1 MPLDHDAET
10 FYMYLGQENVKCKMV
25 RSQRSR
31 HVALH
36 ITPEGVLEVKIP
48 ARRRAQISDVWKF
61 VREKERWILR
71 SINKMKKLS
80 EEAKAREGY
89 ILFLGR
95 EVPLEII
102 ESVRKRAVARP
113 HAGKLLVEVNK
124 ESKEGVR
131 EAREAII
138 KFYKKHA
145 KEIIGKIAAKKA
157 LEMGV
162 SFQKISLRSQK
173 SRWGSCSSKRTL
185 SFNFCLVAAPQEV
198 LEYVVVHELAHLVHR
213 NHSKAFW
220 ALVQKH
226 CQNYKQHRKWL
237 NKNGLLLKRRVIG
250 SIE

>member
-1 MPLDHDAET
+1 MDHDAET

-36 ITPEGVLEVKIP
+36 ITPEGFLEVKIP
-48 ARRRAQISDVWKF
+48 AQVIVPISDVWKF
-61 VREKERWILR
+61 VKEKEGWILR
-71 SINKMKKLS
+71 SINKMKKIS
-80 EEAKAREGY
+80 EEAKAKEGY

-102 ESVRKRAVARP
+102 ESKRKRAVARP
-113 HAGKLLVEVNK
+113 HAGKLLVEINKDSK
-124 ESKEGVR
+124 ESM
-131 EAREAII
+131 REAII

-145 KEIIGKIAAKKA
+145 KEIIGKIVHRKA

-185 SFNFCLVAAPQEV
+185 SFNFCLIGAPQEV
-198 LEYVVVHELAHLVHR
+198 IEYVVVHELAHLVHR

-226 CQNYKQHRKWL
+226 CQNYNQHRKWL

-250 SIE
+250 A

>member
-1 MPLDHDAET
+1 MH
-10 FYMYLGQENVKCKMV
+10 LGQENVKCKIL
-25 RSQRSR
+25 RSERSR

-36 ITPEGVLEVKIP
+36 ITLEGFLEVKIP
-48 ARRRAQISDVWKF
+48 ARGRVKISDVWRF

-71 SINKMKKLS
+71 SINKMKKIS
-80 EEAKAREGY
+80 EEAKTKKGY

-95 EVPLEII
+95 EVLIEVI
-102 ESVRKRAVARP
+102 ESSKKRPVARP
-113 HAGKLLVEVNK
+113 HAGKLVVEANK
-124 ESKEGVR
+124 ENKEGR
-131 EAREAII
+131 REAII

-145 KEIIGKIAAKKA
+145 KEIIGKIAARKA

-162 SFQKISLRSQK
+162 SFHKISLRSQK

-213 NHSKAFW
+213 NHSKSFW